1 MGGMDVKLSTVKSGL
16 MVVMMVAL
24 FALPQP
30 VHASIEGEEVVVQ
43 DQITIFAH
51 KDAAQNLTDG
61 ASFDELLANSADAAE
76 GFLSYAEEVMEA
88 PFTEEATV
96 YLFPDAQ
103 TRLQGMMDIT
113 GISEEQARNHLGMHG
128 DSPGVTAS
136 AISPNPANP
145 AELQNTLWVR
155 LDRRQGVHISESQH
169 VGNARQWIVHELAHL
184 WQFQFIIY
192 TSSEGGPTSRSL
204 TFSEGIAEQFA
215 YKTLLREEMTT
226 PETFCQESCRRT
238 ISHFYPDN
246 FPDVQDWESSDSWN
260 QLARESNGRIYLLMG
275 MYFTYLHETYNP
287 RGAAEYYELLNQ
299 GREPVQAF
307 ERAFGVAPDLQDPEF
322 HEFVAEFLD
331 L

>member
-1 MGGMDVKLSTVKSGL
+1 MKLRTVRFAL
-16 MVVMMVAL
+16 IAVLTAAL

-30 VHASIEGEEVVVQ
+30 VYANPEGEEVVVQ

-103 TRLQGMMDIT
+103 ARLQGMMDIT
-113 GISEEQARNHLGMHG
+113 GISEEQVRYHLAMRG
-128 DSPGVTAS
+128 DSPGTIAS

-145 AELQNTLWVR
+145 AEIQNTIWVR
-155 LDRRQGVHISESQH
+155 LDPPQGMHISEDRY
-169 VGNARQWIVHELAHL
+169 VGNARRWIVHELAHL

-204 TFSEGIAEQFA
+204 TFSEGIAEKFA

-226 PETFCQESCRRT
+226 PETFCQESCGRT

-287 RGAAEYYELLNQ
+287 RGAAEYYQFINQ

-307 ERAFGVAPDLQDPEF
+307 ERAFGVAPNLQDPQF
-322 HEFVAEFLD
+322 HEFIPEFLD